1 MEEINK
7 MLLQLLAAIAT
18 GQENSCGDK
27 EQHKTENRA
36 KQHASR
42 LNSRGRQNHKVEAY
56 PCPWCFFW
64 HVGREY
70 RTDRLSYLAMRVRH
84 EQFMRR
90 EKGEDDEA

>member
-27 EQHKTENRA
+27 EQHRTENRA
-36 KQHASR
+36 NQHASR
-42 LNSRGRQNHKVEAY
+42 LNFRGRQNHKVEAY

-70 RTDRLSYLAMRVRH
+70 DQRRLRYLAMRLRH
-84 EQFMRR
+84 EQFLGLK
-90 EKGEDDEA
+90 KGSEDET